1 MNTPANRL
9 LRCQITI
16 RTARAVYQPYTGLF
30 KSTADAL
37 LDALNKTS
45 ELAHIQV
52 RVLQ

>member
-1 MNTPANRL
+1 MNTPTNRL
-9 LRCQITI
+9 LECQITI
-16 RTARAVYQPYTGLF
+16 RTASAAHPPYTGLF

-37 LDALNKTS
+37 LDALSRTG